1 MNISWEQLRRLPVV
15 TESGQSLGSIEG
27 VSVKTDSHAILH
39 YHVKISGVLAGLFSK
54 DLLIS
59 PAQVVG
65 ITDKVMTV
73 KDTVTQVAPETGN
86 KKTRLAFSAP
96 KGVEMS
102 ETD

>member
-1 MNISWEQLRRLPVV
+1 MNIAWEQLRRLPVV
-15 TESGQSLGSIEG
+15 TESGQSLGVVEG
-27 VSVKTDSHAILH
+27 VSIQTDSHSILH
-39 YHVKISGVLAGLFSK
+39 YHVKISGVLAGLFAK
-54 DLLIS
+54 ELLIS

-65 ITDKVMTV
+65 ITDKAMTV
-73 KDTVTQVAPETGN
+73 KDTVTQAVPASGN

>member
-1 MNISWEQLRRLPVV
+1 MNIAWEQLRRLPVI
-15 TESGQSLGSIEG
+15 TESGQILGVVEG
-27 VSVKTDSHAILH
+27 VSLQTDSHAVLH
-39 YHVKISGVLAGLFSK
+39 YHVKISGVLAGLFAK

-65 ITDKVMTV
+65 ITEKAMTV
-73 KDTVTQVAPETGN
+73 KDTVTQSATESGN